1 LTNANYSIFIGAHA
15 RAAGES
21 QSNQIV
27 IGGLDALGDGSNTT
41 VIGNSSTNSTRVFGT
56 FITNGGVCAAGGV
69 TFAGS
74 LSGSTATFTGL
85 ITSTAGFSGTG
96 ITLSGNLSASTK
108 SFVIPHPSKPSK
120 NLQYACL
127 EGPENGVYVRGRL
140 TGTNVIEL
148 PDYWTALVHE
158 DSITVQL
165 TAFGEHKNYFIK
177 SIQGNKVTIGPR
189 SKDTDCFYLVQG
201 ERKDVPRLTVE
212 C

>member
-1 LTNANYSIFIGAHA
+1 
-15 RAAGES
+15 
-21 QSNQIV
+21 
-27 IGGLDALGDGSNTT
+27 
-41 VIGNSSTNSTRVFGT
+41 
-56 FITNGGVCAAGGV
+56 
-69 TFAGS
+69 
-74 LSGSTATFTGL
+74 
-85 ITSTAGFSGTG
+85 
-96 ITLSGNLSASTK
+96 
-108 SFVIPHPSKPSK
+108 
-120 NLQYACL
+120 L

-165 TAFGEHKNYFIK
+165 TAFGEHKNYFVK

-212 C
+212 Y